1 MKYFNCVKKFGTK
14 LAVGTVG
21 SIGLVATASADGDG
35 GEAVFT
41 ALGAK
46 ATAYE
51 GYAWGLLAIV
61 MTAII
66 SIKLFKKFT
75 SKAV

>member
-1 MKYFNCVKKFGTK
+1 MKYFNAAKKFGTK
-14 LAVGTVG
+14 LAIGTVG
-21 SIGLVATASADGDG
+21 SIGLIATASADDG
-35 GEAVFT
+35 GSAVFT
-41 ALGAK
+41 ALQAK

-51 GYAWGLLAIV
+51 GYAWALLAVV
-61 MTAII
+61 MTAVI

>member
-1 MKYFNCVKKFGTK
+1 MKYLNAAKKFGTK
-14 LAVGTVG
+14 LAIGTVG
-21 SIGLVATASADGDG
+21 SIGLVATASADDG

-51 GYAWGLLAIV
+51 GYAWTLLAIV